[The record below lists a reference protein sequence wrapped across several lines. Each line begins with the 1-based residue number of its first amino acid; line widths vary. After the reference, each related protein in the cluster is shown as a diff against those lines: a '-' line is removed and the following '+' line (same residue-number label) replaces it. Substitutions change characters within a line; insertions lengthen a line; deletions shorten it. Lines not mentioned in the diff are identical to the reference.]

1 MPYLAHRSTLDL
13 TVLGAFF
20 RLFTL
25 ELSMQIIRDPADAIR
40 IADPELRALVEKA
53 IRDLSPDG
61 PYDPD
66 ELGYFL
72 IVQPGDS
79 LDAISTQIGFPI
91 MANRCTGI
99 RFGQPDFT
107 PSFELVDEQAGY
119 YDMVFIISDDGYGIE
134 VFIPKTDGVDAELL
148 AMCKRYAVN
157 GGV

>member
-1 MPYLAHRSTLDL
+1 
-13 TVLGAFF
+13 
-20 RLFTL
+20 
-25 ELSMQIIRDPADAIR
+25 MQVIRDPADAATIT
-40 IADPELRALVEKA
+40 DPELCELIEKT
-53 IRDLSPDG
+53 IRDLSEDY

-79 LDAISTQIGFPI
+79 LDALSAQIGFPI
-91 MANRCTGI
+91 MANRWTGI

-107 PSFELVDEQAGY
+107 PSFELVDEHAGY
-119 YDMVFIISDDGYGIE
+119 YEMVFIISDSGYGIE
-134 VFIPKTDGVDAELL
+134 VFIPKTEGVEPELL